1 MSTPGASAQRPG
13 PLDVYLTVDV
23 EVWCDGWNDIDRKFP
38 ACFRQY
44 IHGSTPRGDYGLPYQ
59 LQMLC
64 DHGLRASF
72 FVEPLFSARFG
83 ADALAEIVGL
93 LSQADQDVQL
103 HLHTEWVDE
112 ARAPLLGGITREV
125 AHKRQFLRMFSV
137 GEQRELIGVAAQLLV
152 GAGAAA
158 PRAFR
163 AGSFGFNADSLKA
176 LHDNAIAVDA
186 SYNATMFGPDSGL
199 APGRLLTDAC
209 AFGPMV
215 ELPMTVF
222 RDGLS
227 RLRHVQL
234 TACSWSE
241 IESLLWQAMRS
252 AQRSFVILSHGSE
265 LLDRSRRQPD
275 DIVVSRFDR
284 LCAFLARH
292 RDSFRLRSFDD
303 GEAPR
308 VAVTQPQPL
317 RGAMLPTVGR
327 IAQQLARR
335 GRDWMAA

>member
-1 MSTPGASAQRPG
+1 MTKHDAIVDQPR

-23 EVWCDGWNDIDRKFP
+23 EVWCDGWSDIDSKFP
-38 ACFRQY
+38 ASFRQY

-59 LQMLC
+59 LKVLR

-83 ADALAEIVGL
+83 PDALAEIVGL

-112 ARAPLLGGITREV
+112 ARAPLLAGFTPEV
-125 AHKRQFLRMFSV
+125 THKRQFLRMFSLD
-137 GEQRELIGVAAQLLV
+137 EQRVLIGVAARLLV

-163 AGSFGFNADSLKA
+163 AGSFGFNAESLTA
-176 LHDNAIAVDA
+176 AHDNAIAIDA

-222 RDGLS
+222 RDGLG

-241 IESLLWQAMRS
+241 IEALLWQAMRS
-252 AQRSFVILSHGSE
+252 GQRSFVILSHGSE
-265 LLDRSRRQPD
+265 LLDHSRRRPD
-275 DIVVSRFDR
+275 DTVVSRFDR
-284 LCAFLARH
+284 LCTFLARH
-292 RDSFRLRSFDD
+292 RDSFRLRCFDD

-308 VAVTQPQPL
+308 LAVTQPRPL
-317 RGAMLPTVGR
+317 RGALLPTVGR
-327 IAQQLARR
+327 VAQQLARR
-335 GRDWMAA
+335 GRVWMAA